1 MTDQSP
7 RKTWLITGCS
17 TGFGR
22 ATSLA
27 ALAAGHRVVV
37 TARREETVADI
48 VTQYPELAT
57 STTLDVTEPAQIAA
71 AVDLAIRHFGQL
83 DVLVNNAGYGYL
95 AAIEEGDEA
104 EVRAMFETNFFGL
117 LAMTKA
123 VLPHMRAQRSGTI
136 INISSQAGLIANPTT
151 GYYSSSKY
159 AVEALSESLGKEVAA
174 LGIHVCAVEPGLFKT
189 DWTGRSMKLVSNP
202 IPDYAEVAG
211 TRREMIVGMN
221 GKEPGDPK
229 KAAAAIL
236 MLGESDSP
244 PPQLLLGRM
253 VLDAYRDKL
262 ATAHQRLDE
271 WEQLSLD
278 ADFPDCQQQPS

>member
-1 MTDQSP
+1 MSP
-7 RKTWLITGCS
+7 KQT
-17 TGFGR
+17 
-22 ATSLA
+22 
-27 ALAAGHRVVV
+27 
-37 TARREETVADI
+37 
-48 VTQYPELAT
+48 
-57 STTLDVTEPAQIAA
+57 QIAA
-71 AVDLAIRHFGQL
+71 AVEHTIERFGQL

-123 VLPHMRAQRSGTI
+123 VLPHMRQRRSGTI
-136 INISSQAGLIANPTT
+136 INISSQAGLLANPTT

-159 AVEALSESLGKEVAA
+159 AVEALSEALGKEVAS
-174 LGIHVCAVEPGLFKT
+174 LGIHVCAVAPGLFKT
-189 DWTGRSMKLVSNP
+189 DWTGRSMRLVAKP

-211 TRREMIVGMN
+211 ARREMIVGMH

-236 MLGESDSP
+236 MLGESPSP

-253 VLDAYRDKL
+253 VLDAYRSKL
-262 ATAHQRLDE
+262 AGIHERLDA
-271 WEQLSLD
+271 WETLSLD
-278 ADFPDCQQQPS
+278 ADFPNPSSPTEAGNGQGRCLAPMRHPARRGIPAIAG

>member
-1 MTDQSP
+1 MTATTP
-7 RKTWLITGCS
+7 HKVWLITGCS

-22 ATSLA
+22 ESALA
-27 ALAAGHRVVV
+27 ALAAGHRVAV
-37 TARREETVADI
+37 TARREEAVADI
-48 VTQYPELAT
+48 VAQYPGQAT
-57 STTLDVTEPAQIAA
+57 SAALDVTKPEQIAA
-71 AVDLAIRHFGQL
+71 ATRHALATFGQI

-123 VLPHMRAQRSGTI
+123 VLPHMRGRRSGTI

-174 LGIHVCAVEPGLFKT
+174 LGIHVCAVEPGLFRT
-189 DWTGRSMKLVSNP
+189 DWTGRSMRLAANP
-202 IPDYAEVAG
+202 IADYAEVAG
-211 TRREMIVGMN
+211 ARREMIVGMH

-236 MLGESDSP
+236 MLGESASP
-244 PPQLLLGRM
+244 PQQLLLGRM
-253 VLDAYRDKL
+253 VLDAYRNKL
-262 ATAHQRLDE
+262 AGIGSRLDE
-271 WEQLSLD
+271 WEALSLD
-278 ADFPDCQQQPS
+278 ADFPEHQDR